1 MLRLGA
7 SQAVSPVRSQGQDPT
22 RTKGPT
28 ETLVQ
33 RITRH
38 VAFDIFFGAVVVTNA
53 IFIGID
59 VGFHVGQSKSRDVS
73 FKVIQYVYTLA
84 FTVEI
89 FFRIGAE
96 WHDGWTCRGEDRA
109 WNCFDLFI
117 LMVAWFEVSID
128 VIHATTDTQM
138 DSIAGV
144 IRVLRFVMALRTLV
158 TSILSTL
165 KALFWALLLLF
176 LIIYIFAL
184 LFTRA
189 VDEFIF
195 KENKIDQLT
204 PEEASASDQYFG
216 TLFHSMLTLFMS
228 IAGGVSWEDA
238 IAPLMAISTVWL
250 LAFLF
255 YVSFT
260 YFAVLNVV
268 TGVFCQSAIES
279 AQQDH
284 AAVVQS
290 MLENKEAH
298 LSKMRAVFSEIREN
312 SPSNAEGDEAIT
324 FAMLEGKI
332 NSPTVQ
338 QLLETL
344 GLDVWDAWSFFKL
357 LDTDGGGS
365 IELEEFFMGCLRL
378 GGNARGLELG
388 KVLQDQQWLIRSQGK
403 FQNFVEMELSQ
414 INEALNF
421 ILATNSRE
429 SREPQTKDL

>member
-1 MLRLGA
+1 
-7 SQAVSPVRSQGQDPT
+7 
-22 RTKGPT
+22 
-28 ETLVQ
+28 
-33 RITRH
+33 
-38 VAFDIFFGAVVVTNA
+38 
-53 IFIGID
+53 
-59 VGFHVGQSKSRDVS
+59 
-73 FKVIQYVYTLA
+73 
-84 FTVEI
+84 
-89 FFRIGAE
+89 
-96 WHDGWTCRGEDRA
+96 
-109 WNCFDLFI
+109 
-117 LMVAWFEVSID
+117 
-128 VIHATTDTQM
+128 
-138 DSIAGV
+138 
-144 IRVLRFVMALRTLV
+144 MALRTLV

>member
-1 MLRLGA
+1 MKTA
-7 SQAVSPVRSQGQDPT
+7 Q
-22 RTKGPT
+22 
-28 ETLVQ
+28 
-33 RITRH
+33 
-38 VAFDIFFGAVVVTNA
+38 
-53 IFIGID
+53 
-59 VGFHVGQSKSRDVS
+59 
-73 FKVIQYVYTLA
+73 
-84 FTVEI
+84 
-89 FFRIGAE
+89 
-96 WHDGWTCRGEDRA
+96 
-109 WNCFDLFI
+109 
-117 LMVAWFEVSID
+117 
-128 VIHATTDTQM
+128 
-138 DSIAGV
+138 V

-184 LFTRA
+184 LFTQA

-238 IAPLMAISTVWL
+238 IVPLMAISTVWL

-324 FAMLEGKI
+324 FAMLEEKI

-421 ILATNSRE
+421 ILTTNPRE
-429 SREPQTKDL
+429 SREAQTKDL